1 MSYEIQK
8 FRPKAKC
15 PHQKNNKN
23 NISTHPKTVSLVADF
38 MAGKKMAFSDSRI
51 WFLFQ
56 SSGTMN
62 LGGSMTRQAEHD
74 GQITDQLGHIINIGK
89 QVEAMENR
97 IR

>member
-1 MSYEIQK
+1 MH
-8 FRPKAKC
+8 F
-15 PHQKNNKN
+15 NN
-23 NISTHPKTVSLVADF
+23 
-38 MAGKKMAFSDSRI
+38 GQY
-51 WFLFQ
+51 LFQ